1 MSNCLSPFDQLWRSW
16 SQLCGL
22 TVVRFFSKLNFPN
35 NHRRSRRLCR
45 APHGKKS
52 GFFYSC
58 HQNTSFRGGRILAR
72 RRPGIREAPAA
83 VIGRGASL
91 CLFLRPNTLNNHEV
105 SHV

>member
-1 MSNCLSPFDQLWRSW
+1 MSSSLSPSDYLWRSR
-16 SQLCGL
+16 SQLRGL
-22 TVVRFFSKLNFPN
+22 TVVRFFFKLNSPN

-45 APHGKKS
+45 APYGEKN

-72 RRPGIREAPAA
+72 RRPGVREALAA